1 MSDKPRTPFQ
11 FPAPFKQPLAVYPTQ
26 SVRVEDLDAP
36 YPANPVMPVI
46 DADLGLGIR
55 HIENHLSVTFDKWFE
70 LNVGDVY
77 EFYMGGQAIPL
88 AWGEI
93 RPGEET
99 QDRYHLAIPQEL
111 VPLGWVPD
119 CFGRVL
125 RAGSGN
131 ESTSPPQT
139 WLIKNT
145 RPGGVDQD
153 PGLPYHSELHIH
165 LPADLQVPGA
175 VLDADRAAL
184 GVVLTVDP
192 YPEMHIRD
200 TLEVYW
206 NGHLVS
212 LLLDADHL
220 SGAKPIEVRVEPEV
234 INRPNGSGLLTI
246 RFRAHDEVLNFSGPV
261 QQWSQAVHLES
272 DLDPN
277 LLERPYFLVDG
288 YDNTQINFDTHGD
301 ALFEVEVTAP
311 RQLPD
316 GTPTPVGT
324 QVVITLTGIRADGSP
339 HVVQL
344 APYTARPGR
353 SDTALVDNADIKT
366 LINGSMQIS
375 YQLQFPLGSVL
386 GTSGRL
392 TVTIFGTVSNM
403 PAVDVVEDD
412 AGLIDPSI
420 EYITV
425 NFPVYEPYDPNYSV
439 TLRMEAIRPGGGM
452 EFYEQTLLAGD
463 PPPPTRFR
471 IVLRDDFLRFVGL
484 GDVKVFYR
492 VDDGQVGGPGAG
504 VLTVRKSEDLTVQF
518 GERVAVM
525 PKPLLGGV
533 DEHGNLDPDDV
544 IGQAIVTLPY
554 VNTVVGDTFNWNWV
568 GSGLGGSTEDSILL
582 NSATAGKP
590 LSFPVDKAFVVANLN
605 GEIRLSYSLIP
616 ASAEPTLRSE
626 VLVVTVGQALGDLIR
641 PEVVEASRNPDQ
653 LAPEAVTQG
662 ATIRVSFPQMLPTD
676 RIRAHWT
683 GIPGIGS
690 HTETKDGNS
699 QQSVDFTVP
708 AGVVGANIS
717 PLGQSIAVQYV
728 LLRGTRQ
735 IPSLVL
741 DLLLLNLTTLPIPTI
756 EGIGEVPI
764 LDISK
769 LTGSERTIITPWH
782 FIHRAQRMWME
793 YRGVYADGSNY
804 YEATYTNN
812 LVTAEGEA
820 NGILPPAPVDEL
832 RKLKDGS
839 SLSIKFWVSFDQG
852 SDKANAV
859 LFRERQY
866 TVQVLAGSLPHPF
879 ISGASGTGPSVA
891 VEPMAIEANT
901 KVTVKYDGMSNT
913 DRITLTWIF
922 QDCTEYPTILDGQD
936 SGQVVFDLT
945 AEKLIHRSV
954 NSTVMLRYSIVHN
967 GATVPSEVQTVKVN
981 SIPVASL
988 PQPLINAVAEGGRLD
1003 LTTFTGNA
1011 LAAIAKWPLSATG
1024 QRVWLTC
1031 SSSGVADLKVIDGVP
1046 ITAAEAESGL
1056 VNKPVLRTW
1065 LEALPQNPGIRVVL
1079 KVAFTGAD
1087 ETQAVEFPQ
1096 TSYTVTTGLFE
1107 DFETWPIEY
1116 IGPGE
1121 TITGPTMDIFVWT
1134 EFGRGGASIAE
1145 RPEGIGSRSLR
1156 LVSTP
1161 GTNVYVD
1168 IDFKSA
1174 YSEIG
1179 FFMNA
1184 FDSGDRWG
1192 CGIDIWGENGYL
1204 THQALRKDQT
1214 YATFSQRPYKIVL
1227 LRFFLTGGI
1236 VMDNFTFKPL

>member
-1 MSDKPRTPFQ
+1 M
-11 FPAPFKQPLAVYPTQ
+11 
-26 SVRVEDLDAP
+26 
-36 YPANPVMPVI
+36 
-46 DADLGLGIR
+46 
-55 HIENHLSVTFDKWFE
+55 
-70 LNVGDVY
+70 
-77 EFYMGGQAIPL
+77 
-88 AWGEI
+88 
-93 RPGEET
+93 
-99 QDRYHLAIPQEL
+99 
-111 VPLGWVPD
+111 
-119 CFGRVL
+119 
-125 RAGSGN
+125 
-131 ESTSPPQT
+131 
-139 WLIKNT
+139 
-145 RPGGVDQD
+145 
-153 PGLPYHSELHIH
+153 
-165 LPADLQVPGA
+165 
-175 VLDADRAAL
+175 LDADRAAL

-200 TLEVYW
+200 TIEAYW

-353 SDTALVDNADIKT
+353 SDTALVDNADIKA

-392 TVTIFGTVSNM
+392 MVTIFGTVSNM

-439 TLRMEAIRPGGGM
+439 TLRMEAIRPGGGV
-452 EFYEQTLLAGD
+452 EFYEQTLLAGA
-463 PPPPTRFR
+463 PPPPTRYR
-471 IVLRDDFLRFVGL
+471 IVKRDDFLRFVGL
-484 GDVKVFYR
+484 GDVKIFYR
-492 VDDGQVGGPGAG
+492 VDDGLGDGASAG

-518 GERVAVM
+518 GERVAEL
-525 PKPLLGGV
+525 PKPQLEGV

-554 VNTVVGDTFNWNWV
+554 VNTVVGDTFTWSWV
-568 GSGLGGSTEDSILL
+568 GSGVGGSTDGSVLL
-582 NSATAGKP
+582 NSGTAGKP
-590 LSFPVDKAFVVANLN
+590 LEFPVDKAFVEANLN

-616 ASAEPTLRSE
+616 ADAGPTLRSE
-626 VLVVTVGQALGDLIR
+626 VLVVTVGEALGDLIR

-690 HTETKDGNS
+690 YTETKDGNS

-708 AGVVGANIS
+708 ASVVGANIS
-717 PLGQSIAVQYV
+717 ALGRSIAVQYV

-735 IPSLVL
+735 TPSLVL
-741 DLLLLNLTTLPIPTI
+741 DLLLLTLTTLPIPTI
-756 EGIGEVPI
+756 EGIGDVPV
-764 LDISK
+764 LDTSK
-769 LTGSERTIITPWH
+769 LSGDERTVIDPWH

-793 YRGVYADGSNY
+793 YSGEYADGSSY

-839 SLSIKFWVSFDQG
+839 SLNIQFWVSFDQG

-866 TVQVLAGSLPHPF
+866 TVQVVSGVLPHPF
-879 ISGASGTGPSVA
+879 INGTSGTGPSVT
-891 VEPMAIEANT
+891 VEPLAIEAKT
-901 KVTVKYDGMSNT
+901 QVTVKYDGMSST
-913 DRITLTWIF
+913 DRITLIWIF
-922 QDCTEYPTILDGQD
+922 QDCTEYTTALDGQD

-945 AEKLIHRSV
+945 ADKLIHRSV
-954 NSTVMLRYSIVHN
+954 NSTVMLRYSIVRN

-988 PQPLINAVAEGGRLD
+988 PQPLINGVTEGGALD
-1003 LTTFTGNA
+1003 LTTFTGDA
-1011 LAAIAKWPLSATG
+1011 LAAVAKWALSATG

-1031 SSSGVADLKVIDGVP
+1031 SSSGVADLNVIDGVP
-1046 ITAAEAESGL
+1046 ITATEAENGL
-1056 VNKPVLRTW
+1056 VDKPVLRTW
-1065 LEALPQNPGIRVVL
+1065 LEALAESATVRVVL
-1079 KVAFTGAD
+1079 RVAFTGAD
-1087 ETQAVEFPQ
+1087 ASQAVEFPQ
-1096 TSYTVTTGLFE
+1096 TSYTVTTGLLE
-1107 DFETWPIEY
+1107 DFETWEIQS
-1116 IGPGE
+1116 IGPGQ
-1121 TITGPTMDIFVWT
+1121 IIKGPTMDISFRAGDGKG
-1134 EFGRGGASIAE
+1134 EIAILD
-1145 RPEGIGSRSLR
+1145 RPEGIGSRSLS
-1156 LVSTP
+1156 VSAATS
-1161 GTNVYVD
+1161 TIVAD
-1168 IDFKSA
+1168 IKFKSE
-1174 YSEIG
+1174 YPEIG
-1179 FFMNA
+1179 FFLTTLNYDTSWNCVLYG
-1184 FDSGDRWG
+1184 FDKGGDYIIQEVLPDTGPR
-1192 CGIDIWGENGYL
+1192 YV
-1204 THQALRKDQT
+1204 
-1214 YATFSQRPYKIVL
+1214 TFSKRPHKIASLKIHLYSKATVV
-1227 LRFFLTGGI
+1227 I
-1236 VMDNFTFKPL
+1236 DNFTFKPI